1 MKKRGILLLLFAV
14 FSVIFIPQSYPI
26 YEESVY
32 SGTVKDGQVVEVS
45 GKNFEFRVDSVSSKA
60 IVSIDSSGFI
70 IKSNECRIKDS
81 FDVCIKNISF
91 SHRDLAAYIDI
102 YQAEVEIYR
111 IKSNVDVT
119 HTIDK
124 SSILIDEEAA
134 AEFSVENTADVV
146 AKDFSATIALPDS
159 VAITQTEGCKKSF
172 DSITFREDIHPK
184 QVKKCTYKIKG
195 LFGDEFELTADAS
208 YFDGVET
215 VSVDPDP
222 LSVKVYNHSL
232 KISSE
237 LDKSKFDIDEG
248 LNLTINVEN
257 INDQYELAVTA
268 FNIKIPG
275 NILIIKKPKDMAKN
289 NQVLS
294 WSGNL
299 IPKEK
304 KSFVAE
310 LQARR
315 TGNYTVAAEASYK
328 ISKFLRGADHKSQI
342 EVSCDCP
349 YIFKEWSPENY
360 GPGEKILMSAFLVN
374 PGNIHSFSNIK
385 IAYSTNIPGFQDF
398 SASHAEINPK
408 ENIKIFSSSFAA
420 PESNESYYFNIT
432 AVYSSDNKET
442 FAVKDYTVIKIA
454 EDEAGVIGDQ
464 EQAEEEKILE
474 ESIAGT
480 VEESEESVQEE
491 MPEEDI
497 PVITLE
503 NEKESPIKIYIMV
516 AVISAIMFV
525 VIVLAV
531 FKRKARKK
539 EVPKPVKMVV
549 TPKAVTPKKHR
560 SIREIL
566 KLDLLKKEN
575 AQIERNKPEIKW
587 EDESYRNLKRQI
599 DRLGI
604 QPEGYEKKK
613 GFWFFRRK

>member
-70 IKSNECRIKDS
+70 IKSNECRIKDN
-81 FDVCIKNISF
+81 FDVCVKNISF
-91 SHRDLAAYIDI
+91 SHRDLTSYIDI

-134 AEFSVENTADVV
+134 VELSVENTADIA
-146 AKDFSATIALPDS
+146 AKDFTAAVQIPNSIMVTDY
-159 VAITQTEGCKKSF
+159 EGCKKSF

-215 VSVDPDP
+215 VSADPDP

-237 LDKSKFDIDEG
+237 LKKSKFDIDES
-248 LNLTINVEN
+248 LNLTTNVEN

-268 FNIKIPG
+268 FNIKIPD
-275 NILIIKKPKDMAKN
+275 NVLIIKQPKGMVKN
-289 NQVLS
+289 NRVLS

-299 IPKEK
+299 APKEK

-342 EVSCDCP
+342 EVGCDCP
-349 YIFKEWSPENY
+349 YIYREISPENY
-360 GPGEKILMSAFLVN
+360 APGEKILMSAFLVN

-385 IAYSTNIPGFQDF
+385 IAYSANIPGFQDF

-408 ENIKIFSSSFAA
+408 ENIKILSSSFAA

-442 FAVKDYTVIKIA
+442 FAVKDYTVVKIA
-454 EDEAGVIGDQ
+454 EDEAGVIEDR

-474 ESIAGT
+474 ESISEAG
-480 VEESEESVQEE
+480 EETEESVQEE
-491 MPEEDI
+491 MPEENI

-503 NEKESPIKIYIMV
+503 NEKESPLKAYIIIGI
-516 AVISAIMFV
+516 ISAVTFV
-525 VIVLAV
+525 IVVLAV
-531 FKRKARKK
+531 FKRKSMKK
-539 EVPKPVKMVV
+539 EVPRPVKREVM
-549 TPKAVTPKKHR
+549 PQKR
-560 SIREIL
+560 RNIREIL
-566 KLDLLKKEN
+566 ELDLLKKEN

-587 EDESYRNLKRQI
+587 EDESYRALKRQI

-604 QPEGYEKKK
+604 QPEGQKPKKSLF
-613 GFWFFRRK
+613 GLFRKK